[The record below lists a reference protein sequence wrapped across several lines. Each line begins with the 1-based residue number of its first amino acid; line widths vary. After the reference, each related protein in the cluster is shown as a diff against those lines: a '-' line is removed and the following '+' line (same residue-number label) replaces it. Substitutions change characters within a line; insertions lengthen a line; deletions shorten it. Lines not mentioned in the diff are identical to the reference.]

1 MKYDAA
7 ADIMGNLLFS
17 VNKAA
22 YRKCGMDLRSLKEK
36 LLSEYKAIIERASSI
51 GDKNRL
57 ITSYLLAAYFIA
69 MNRSSGLSPEENY
82 AVLETGLKNSRIFK
96 LLCGNGNTYLS
107 ENKMESRRQW
117 DIETHER
124 RYKNDW
130 VVSFIE
136 GNGDYVFGFDYH
148 ECGVCKLCA
157 DEGCFELAK
166 YMCRLDSLMVELMGT
181 RLERTKTLAEGGEL
195 CDFRFKR

>member
-69 MNRSSGLSPEENY
+69 MNRSSGLSTEENY

-107 ENKMESRRQW
+107 EKKMESRRQW

-148 ECGVCKLCA
+148 ECGVCKLCS
-157 DEGCFELAK
+157 D
-166 YMCRLDSLMVELMGT
+166 
-181 RLERTKTLAEGGEL
+181 EGGEL

>member
-1 MKYDAA
+1 MKYDAT
-7 ADIMGNLLFS
+7 ADIMGNFLFS

-22 YRKCGMDLRSLKEK
+22 YRKYGLDLRCLKK
-36 LLSEYKAIIERASSI
+36 SLLSEYKAIINRASSI

-57 ITSYLLAAYFIA
+57 ITSYLLAAYYIA

-82 AVLETGLKNSRIFK
+82 AVLETGLKSSRIFK
-96 LLCGNGNTYLS
+96 LLCGSGNTYFS
-107 ENKMESRRQW
+107 EKKMESRRQW
-117 DIETHER
+117 DSASHKR

-136 GNGDYVFGFDYH
+136 GNGDFVFGFDYH
-148 ECGVCKLCA
+148 ECGVCKLCR
-157 DEGCFELAK
+157 DEGCFELAE
-166 YMCRLDSLMVELMGT
+166 YMCRLDFLMVELMGI
-181 RLERTKTLAEGGEL
+181 RLERTKTLADGGDL